1 MHVHLPDARLRTYQ
15 QFARASSMAAV
26 AVPIAWGIAE
36 GCEVMDRSLYQ
47 CWKNDP
53 CKLNSFNE
61 TGSNSMFWFSKFW

>member
-36 GCEVMDRSLYQ
+36 GCEVMERSL
-47 CWKNDP
+47 
-53 CKLNSFNE
+53 
-61 TGSNSMFWFSKFW
+61 